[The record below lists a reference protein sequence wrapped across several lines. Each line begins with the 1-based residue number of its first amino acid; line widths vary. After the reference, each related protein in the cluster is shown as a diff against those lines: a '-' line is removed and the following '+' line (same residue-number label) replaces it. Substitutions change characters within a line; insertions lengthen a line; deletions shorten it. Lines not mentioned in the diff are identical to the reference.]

1 MACDRRM
8 PVPFFGVGHS
18 TLSPILQ
25 DLTLK
30 VLDQIEPLTT
40 RTTRMLCLQVVVSL
54 RFLHLLEEARY
65 QSNCCP
71 TLVPVIIFQRF
82 QAIPIQRAELLP
94 IKLVF
99 ILSRKKTHF
108 LTCLLH
114 FCRTI
119 PLPLCLILPCRTTLL
134 TLLVL
139 SVLLVLSP
147 REVPCS
153 LSLSLSLSSNPN
165 PNPNCNLIPE
175 KPLPST

>member
-1 MACDRRM
+1 M
-8 PVPFFGVGHS
+8 PVPFFGVGRS

-134 TLLVL
+134 TLHVL

-165 PNPNCNLIPE
+165 PNPNPNCNLIPE